1 MAAPSWVLKGIEYGN
16 CNCDYGCPCQFNG
29 RPSSADGSCRY
40 ATFTQIDEG
49 RYRDVNLDGLR
60 FAWIG
65 GWPGPVHEGGG
76 EILTIIDARA
86 DQRQRNALQRIVLN
100 EDTEELKTHYAVFCA
115 MCTTIHEPI
124 YAPIEMEVDME
135 ARFAHAEVPGIVV
148 SDVEPVR
155 NPVTG
160 KEHRAQIVLPE
171 GFASTLMETASGT
184 VKATDRVKLDFTNTF
199 AGIARLHMTDQ
210 GIVRNQ

>member
-1 MAAPSWVLKGIEYGN
+1 MTAPSWTIKGTEYGQ

-49 RYRDVNLDGLR
+49 HYGEVNLDGLR

-65 GWPGPVHEGGG
+65 GWPGAVHEGNG
-76 EILTIIDARA
+76 ELLLIVDARA
-86 DQRQRNALQRIVLN
+86 DGRQEEAIRRIVLN
-100 EDTEELKTHYAVFCA
+100 QDTDEMKTHYAVFCA
-115 MCTTIHEPI
+115 MCSTIHEPI
-124 YAPIEMEVDME
+124 TAPIEMEVDMD
-135 ARFAHAEVPGIVV
+135 ARTAHAEVPGIVV

-184 VKATDRVKLDFTNTF
+184 VKATGTVNLEFANTF

-210 GIVRNQ
+210 GIVRD

>member
-1 MAAPSWVLKGIEYGN
+1 MTAPSWVLNGIEYGN

-40 ATFTQIDEG
+40 AAFTQIYEG
-49 RYRDVNLDGLR
+49 RYGDVNLDGLR

-65 GWPGPVHEGGG
+65 GWSGPVHECGG
-76 EILTIIDARA
+76 EILTFIDARA
-86 DQRQRNALQRIVLN
+86 DDRQRNALQRIVLN

-115 MCTTIHEPI
+115 MCTTIHEPK
-124 YAPIEMEVDME
+124 YALIAMVVDME
-135 ARFAHAEVPGIVV
+135 TRVAHAEVPGIVV

-210 GIVRNQ
+210 GIVRHQ